1 MSMRD
6 TTYTQ
11 QYDPEQWKHIHE
23 LLGSVRASLEQQKLD
38 TDQENADVLH
48 RRSKAFAVQ
57 NAPVHTDAGESQD
70 VVLFMLG
77 NDLYGVACEEIEEV
91 IPLQN
96 LVALP
101 NTNKAILGISSLRG
115 ILFSVV
121 DLKRVLNIPASDLTT
136 MHRVLM
142 VRHESY
148 KVGFLVDSVQGMRSF
163 DRRELQDLPSE
174 IHERSRTYLHGLA
187 KGNVLILNARVVLQ
201 DQLVAGDDRPV
212 MKDSKE

>member
-1 MSMRD
+1 MYDSA
-6 TTYTQ
+6 YTEK
-11 QYDPEQWKHIHE
+11 YDPEQWLHIHQ
-23 LLGSVRASLEQQKLD
+23 LLGSVRSSLEQQSLD
-38 TDQENADVLH
+38 VERENTGVLH
-48 RRSKAFAVQ
+48 KRSRVFAQQ
-57 NAPVHTDAGESQD
+57 NAPAHVDATESGD

-77 NDLYGVACEEIEEV
+77 NDLYGVGCDEIEEV

-142 VRHESY
+142 VRHESF
-148 KVGFLVDSVQGMRSF
+148 KLGFLVDSVQGMRSF
-163 DRRELQDLPSE
+163 DRRDLQDLPSE

-201 DQLVAGDDRPV
+201 DQLVAGEDRAAL
-212 MKDSKE
+212 KDSTE